1 MHKVIV
7 AIALTTMISG
17 ALASHSSA
25 VTIMDNYF
33 GGDPRMVAVDFDIN
47 GSNENYDVSK
57 AEIQLSGMMLTVDIY
72 SRYFDNIGAG
82 YTALGDLFLS
92 TNGWTPIGVAPYGS
106 DRYGIAGKTDWE
118 YALVLGSH
126 SPDLNSTTNG
136 LTYLYAVVDS
146 GILTSDEVMPSGSS
160 YHQSQEVQYQG
171 TVPTSI
177 KEGSWQVFNFGGVDT
192 DDFLRFTIDV
202 SSISGFNLD
211 DLAIH
216 WTMTCANDI
225 IEGSARSP
233 VPEPMTMALFG
244 TGLLG
249 LAGNALWKRKK

>member
-33 GGDPRMVAVDFDIN
+33 GGDPRLNPVDFDVY
-47 GSNENYDVSK
+47 GSSEHYDVSK
-57 AEIQLSGMMLTVDIY
+57 AEVQLSGAMLTVDIY

-82 YTALGDLFLS
+82 STELGDLFLS
-92 TNGWTPIGVAPYGS
+92 TNGWTPIGLAPYGS
-106 DRYGIAGKTDWE
+106 DRYGIVGKTNWE
-118 YALVLGSH
+118 YALVLDSH
-126 SPDLNSTTNG
+126 SPDLSLTPNG
-136 LTYLYAVVDS
+136 LTYLYAVEDT
-146 GILTSDEVMPSGSS
+146 GILTSDEVMPHDKP
-160 YHQSQEVQYQG
+160 YHQSQEVQYDESVG
-171 TVPTSI
+171 TRSI
-177 KEGSWQVFNFGGVDT
+177 NGSWQVFNFGGVDT

-202 SSISGFNLD
+202 SSIIGFNLD

-249 LAGNALWKRKK
+249 LAGNALRKRKK